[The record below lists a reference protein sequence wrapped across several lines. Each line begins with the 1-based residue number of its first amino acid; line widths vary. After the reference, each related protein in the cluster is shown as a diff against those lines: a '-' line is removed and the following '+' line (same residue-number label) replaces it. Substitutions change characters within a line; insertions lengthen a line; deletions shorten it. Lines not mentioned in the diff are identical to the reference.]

1 MSSVSQLVASPVMPT
16 DSELVARVRDGE
28 DAAFEELYRRYQ
40 RRIVAFVR
48 RLVGDEARAED
59 VTQEAFFSALRRL
72 RVTDSEI
79 IFKPW
84 IYEIARNA
92 AIDLYRRTSRAEE
105 VSINADDLLR
115 PSDRRRLVG
124 SRAPDAALFAK
135 ERLNHLRGALDELS
149 ETHHRV
155 LVMRELEGLSYREI
169 GDRLELS
176 RPAVESALFR
186 ARRRLEA
193 EYEEL
198 DTGRRC
204 TAMGTVI
211 ARLAEGVESRTDAFR
226 LARHA
231 RRCSACRRR
240 ARELGV
246 EPLTRPSRLARVA
259 ALFPLPALLRRRSGD
274 GVGPEAAS
282 ASQAG
287 GTFGPMVLPG
297 TQLGA
302 AVAERV
308 AALATAA
315 ALAGAG
321 SALLGG
327 AAHLSDHTGDAGHR
341 AKPPAA
347 AKQGGGDVKEGT
359 LRDTVGPGSRTAPDG
374 SRGSEN
380 GASPT
385 SREKRAGPAH
395 QGGTLPGGGDGAIGG
410 VPGSSSLDSVP
421 AIPPVEPPPPPGP
434 PPDSEKDVHGLQLSV
449 PQNVPKDTPPSA
461 AALSATDGPASGQ
474 STSGFPVSSSL

>member
-1 MSSVSQLVASPVMPT
+1 MSSASQLVASPVLPT

-72 RVTDSEI
+72 RVTDSEV

-105 VSINADDLLR
+105 VSINADELLR

-124 SRAPDAALFAK
+124 SRSPDAALFAK

-204 TAMGTVI
+204 AAMGTVI
-211 ARLAEGVESRTDAFR
+211 ARLAEGVESGTDAFR

-246 EPLTRPSRLARVA
+246 EPLTRRSGLARVA

-274 GVGPEAAS
+274 VATGAAS
-282 ASQAG
+282 GSQAG
-287 GTFGPMVLPG
+287 GTFGPLVLPG
-297 TQLGA
+297 AQFGA

-327 AAHLSDHTGDAGHR
+327 AAHLDHHSGDAGPR

-347 AKQGGGDVKEGT
+347 AKQGGGALKDGK
-359 LRDTVGPGSRTAPDG
+359 LRGTVGPGSRTAPEGSPG
-374 SRGSEN
+374 SRT
-380 GASPT
+380 GASGT
-385 SREKRAGPAH
+385 HRGKRGASGDH
-395 QGGTLPGGGDGAIGG
+395 GGTHSLSGGEGDAVGDIPAA
-410 VPGSSSLDSVP
+410 PSLGSVP
-421 AIPPVEPPPPPGP
+421 TLPPVESPSTPGP
-434 PPDSEKDVHGLQLSV
+434 PSTDEPEVHSPQVPEVSV
-449 PQNVPKDTPPSA
+449 PQGVPNTPAPP
-461 AALSATDGPASGQ
+461 SATDGPASGLR
-474 STSGFPVSSSL
+474 TPYL